1 MGEKCI
7 CRGLWLIKSKVSFL
21 TIFTTRVLWYI
32 GANTSFSYR
41 DLLKGVTSD
50 DLLSYST
57 TSLDSTAR
65 FSDFEST
72 DNESSEGQNEEQ
84 FDLDSDWDWSSSD
97 ELGEV
102 NIYWV
107 VYYGWLLLHE
117 TWRKSIAI
125 VRHEACQLSVLGIA
139 QLGSNSTFSS
149 RNLHF

>member
-1 MGEKCI
+1 MVDKVE
-7 CRGLWLIKSKVSFL
+7 VSFL
-21 TIFTTRVLWYI
+21 TIFTIKVLWYI
-32 GANTSFSYR
+32 GVNTSFSYR

-65 FSDFEST
+65 FSDVEST
-72 DNESSEGQNEEQ
+72 DNESSESQNEEQ

-107 VYYGWLLLHE
+107 VYYG
-117 TWRKSIAI
+117 
-125 VRHEACQLSVLGIA
+125 
-139 QLGSNSTFSS
+139 
-149 RNLHF
+149 